1 MRPQEELQQPCPALI
16 PLTPCSP
23 APTQRPAPQL
33 GVAIVV
39 VGFPATP
46 LITARMRV
54 CISASHSRADLDFA
68 LEMFEALA
76 DRCCLR
82 YGGAAAP
89 DPKLIAAATAEA

>member
-1 MRPQEELQQPCPALI
+1 MPPPPPPRA
-16 PLTPCSP
+16 
-23 APTQRPAPQL
+23 QL

-68 LEMFEALA
+68 LEMFAALA

-82 YGGAAAP
+82 YGGAAGL
-89 DPKLIAAATAEA
+89 DSKLIDAATAEA